1 MKPQVSRVERMG
13 MDLQELAMIEGK
25 LEENAGWDRV
35 RSIGKKLEVLGRKPS
50 GGLRRGVE
58 VEMICRKCDWRMD
71 EEDRGGRYRDLHCEK
86 CGTRVGVIWGLG
98 SRREVVTAEPV
109 EEAA

>member
-1 MKPQVSRVERMG
+1 MKRQVSKIERVG

-86 CGTRVGVIWGLG
+86 CGTRVGVIWGL
-98 SRREVVTAEPV
+98 SSKREVLATESV
-109 EEAA
+109 EETT